1 MCVCVCNTMEIVFYN
16 AMLSP
21 KKMLKQNTKRLGQL
35 SWLGYVHLSI

>member
-21 KKMLKQNTKRLGQL
+21 KKMLKTFSNKITFQKYTSLK
-35 SWLGYVHLSI
+35 S